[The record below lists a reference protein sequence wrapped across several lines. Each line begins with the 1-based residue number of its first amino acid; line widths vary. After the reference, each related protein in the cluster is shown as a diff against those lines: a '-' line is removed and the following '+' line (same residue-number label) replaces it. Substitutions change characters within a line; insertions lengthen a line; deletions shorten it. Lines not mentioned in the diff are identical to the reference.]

1 MAKAPSSSSPDH
13 DLAQEI
19 ERLMKHLPKADP
31 RLLGTPGAMPAVRP
45 SVARSALAGSTPTSR
60 TPTARTPAARTPS
73 DAAATPLAQQAH
85 VWGRVALAAGFA
97 AAVAEYQYSRN
108 CGWMLGLYLAVV
120 AVVMIAG
127 AWGSIVSW
135 RGRNLPAHVLS
146 LVVVF
151 WGIVL
156 AAEQVLPRIGYAA
169 SDASWAC
176 RI

>member
-1 MAKAPSSSSPDH
+1 MAKAPISSPPDH

-45 SVARSALAGSTPTSR
+45 SGPRPAITGTTPASR
-60 TPTARTPAARTPS
+60 TPTARTPASRTPT
-73 DAAATPLAQQAH
+73 DGATSPLAQQAP
-85 VWGRVALAAGFA
+85 VWGRVALAVAFA
-97 AAVAEYQYSRN
+97 AAVAEYQYTRN
-108 CGWMLGLYLAVV
+108 CGWMLGLYLAIV

-146 LVVVF
+146 LIVVF

-169 SDASWAC
+169 SDAFWAC
-176 RI
+176 RV

>member
-1 MAKAPSSSSPDH
+1 MAKAPISSSPDH

-45 SVARSALAGSTPTSR
+45 LGARPALAGSTPTSR
-60 TPTARTPAARTPS
+60 TPASRTPT
-73 DAAATPLAQQAH
+73 DATASPLAEQAH

-97 AAVAEYQYSRN
+97 AAVAEYQYTRS
-108 CGWMLGLYLAVV
+108 CGWMLGLYLAVIT
-120 AVVMIAG
+120 VVMIAG

-146 LVVVF
+146 LIVVF

-176 RI
+176 RV

>member
-31 RLLGTPGAMPAVRP
+31 RLLGTPGAMPAIRP
-45 SVARSALAGSTPTSR
+45 SGARPAITGTTPA
-60 TPTARTPAARTPS
+60 ARTPAARTPAS
-73 DAAATPLAQQAH
+73 RTPTDASLSPLAQQAPI
-85 VWGRVALAAGFA
+85 WGRVALAAGFA
-97 AAVAEYQYSRN
+97 AAVAEYQYTRN

-120 AVVMIAG
+120 ALVMIAG

-146 LVVVF
+146 LIVVF

-169 SDASWAC
+169 SDAFWAC
-176 RI
+176 RA